1 NLELMDTVVAQ
12 PALGV
17 VELALCRALERLGV
31 RADMTAGHSYGEYVA
46 LAAAGVVSE
55 ASLFDISECRGRAI
69 KDTTREEA
77 GTMAAVQADA
87 QAVAKALA
95 GMEGITLANHNSPRQ
110 TVISGA
116 TQAVHAAVQRLEAVG
131 LTARLIPV

>member
-1 NLELMDTVVAQ
+1 
-12 PALGV
+12 

-46 LAAAGVVSE
+46 LAAAGVLSDS
-55 ASLFDISECRGRAI
+55 SLFDISECRGRAI
-69 KDTTREEA
+69 KDTTLEEA

-87 QAVAKALA
+87 QAVTKALA
-95 GMEGITLANHNSPRQ
+95 GIQGITLANHNSPRQ

-116 TQAVHAAVQRLEAVG
+116 TQAVRSAVQTLEAAG
-131 LTARLIPV
+131 LAA